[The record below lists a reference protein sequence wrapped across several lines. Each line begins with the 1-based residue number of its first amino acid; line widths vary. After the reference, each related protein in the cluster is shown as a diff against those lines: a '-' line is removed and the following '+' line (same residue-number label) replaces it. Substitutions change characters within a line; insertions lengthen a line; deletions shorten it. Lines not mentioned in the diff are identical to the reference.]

1 MRLFLHRVKERI
13 YDLYPEKKFI
23 ITPKT
28 PLFDNSTLD
37 PNNREL
43 LRLALEKILRI
54 KIKNGGQN
62 ITAVEDVVDFIGAN
76 LRANPKNINYH
87 TFKPVAN
94 KKNLD
99 MRIAKKY
106 ALSKEAIFTRIKER
120 ISDLYPE
127 KRFII
132 KPETKFSGNLGRE

>member
-76 LRANPKNINYH
+76 LRANAKNIKYH

>member
-1 MRLFLHRVKERI
+1 MGSKILNIKEKGYRKPPAKDLIISDEAIFNLVKKRI

-76 LRANPKNINYH
+76 LRANPKNIKYH
-87 TFKPVAN
+87 TFKPV
-94 KKNLD
+94 
-99 MRIAKKY
+99 
-106 ALSKEAIFTRIKER
+106 
-120 ISDLYPE
+120 
-127 KRFII
+127 
-132 KPETKFSGNLGRE
+132 